1 MFNFIKLD
9 KQLLLAEVK
18 TVRVTKK
25 KEKRK
30 EVEMIITYQT
40 RVAS

>member
-9 KQLLLAEVK
+9 KQLLLDEVK

-25 KEKRK
+25 KKKEKK
-30 EVEMIITYQT
+30 WK
-40 RVAS
+40 